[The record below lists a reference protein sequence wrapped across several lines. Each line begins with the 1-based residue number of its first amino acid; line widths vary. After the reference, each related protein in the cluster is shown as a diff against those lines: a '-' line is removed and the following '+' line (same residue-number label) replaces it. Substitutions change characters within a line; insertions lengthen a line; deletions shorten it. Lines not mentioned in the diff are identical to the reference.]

1 MDAGKQALRLMPR
14 QGKVVVRRIRAI
26 EGASVPAMAEA
37 DRRQA
42 GSHIASRR
50 LQLFQRFVVQLREC
64 G

>member
-14 QGKVVVRRIRAI
+14 QGKVAVRRIRAV

-42 GSHIASRR
+42 APTSHPDG
-50 LQLFQRFVVQLREC
+50 C
-64 G
+64 GCFIGLWCRCANAA